1 MRRGGTTTAAPVTR
15 TLPSPDQVRRA
26 LASRLRTVAA
36 VLLNELPPPGDVP
49 ESDAAAVLSAVAE
62 HLAVHPTN
70 DGVWLVLAGLS
81 AAFPTRDEVDRTRR
95 RIELT
100 EPEQIAIAL
109 LEDGMAAVGAA
120 GTPLAQVTVA
130 VGRVVVDVDF
140 TARHDL
146 HTGIQRVVRQTVPL
160 WHTDHDILPVAW
172 THARGAIRPLD
183 EVESAR
189 VFQWSADRGT
199 HGGEDDP
206 DRVADTDD
214 QVVIPWQSVVVLPEV
229 PQLDIT
235 PRIAAI
241 GACSNNRLVLV
252 GHDAIPLLSAETL
265 ELEEPEKFM
274 TFLSAIKFADRIA
287 GVSYS
292 STAEFAAF
300 SSMLS
305 AQGLT
310 GPATVAVPLPVE
322 FAVQDQPTT
331 DALTEATDSV
341 ARWPATPGS
350 PADPVPDVVVVGSH
364 DPRKNHLAILHAAEV
379 LWHRGQRFRLSFV
392 GSPGSN
398 EEFLTRVQRLRHRG
412 RDVRLRT
419 GLSDAALRDAVSTA
433 RFTVFPSL
441 HEGYG
446 LPVAESL
453 ALGTPV
459 VTTSYGST
467 AEIAQD
473 GGAITVDPRDD
484 TALTQAM
491 ERLLTSD
498 EDIDRLR
505 AQIRERR
512 ERSWR
517 DYADELWDAIVRP
530 VLRDLSGTSGVEGHP

>member
-1 MRRGGTTTAAPVTR
+1 MRRGAVAAVPGPVVR
-15 TLPSPDQVRRA
+15 TLPSPEQVRRA
-26 LASRLRTVAA
+26 LAGRVRAVGA
-36 VLLNELPPPGDVP
+36 VLLEELPPPGDTP
-49 ESDAAAVLSAVAE
+49 ESDTAAVLSALAD
-62 HLAVHPTN
+62 HLSAHPTN
-70 DGVWLVLAGLS
+70 DRVWLVLAGLS

-95 RIELT
+95 RIELSD
-100 EPEQIAIAL
+100 PEQTAIAL

-120 GTPLAQVTVA
+120 GTPLAAVTIA

-172 THARGAIRPLD
+172 THARGAMRPLD
-183 EVESAR
+183 EMESAR
-189 VFQWSADRGT
+189 ILRWSADRET

-206 DRVADTDD
+206 ERVADTDD
-214 QVVIPWQSVVVLPEV
+214 QVVIPWRSVVVLPEV
-229 PQLDIT
+229 PQLDVT

-274 TFLSAIKFADRIA
+274 TFLSAVKFADRIA
-287 GVSYS
+287 GVSHS
-292 STAEFAAF
+292 SAAEFASFA
-300 SSMLS
+300 SMLA
-305 AQGLT
+305 AQGLA

-322 FAVQDQPTT
+322 FAVQDAVVP
-331 DALTEATDSV
+331 AEATETAAPRLPSSGT
-341 ARWPATPGS
+341 APE
-350 PADPVPDVVVVGSH
+350 VVVVGSH

-379 LWHRGQRFRLSFV
+379 LWQRGRRFRLSFV

-398 EEFLTRVQRLRHRG
+398 DEFLTRVQRLQHRG
-412 RDVRLRT
+412 RDVHLRT
-419 GLSDAALRDAVSTA
+419 GLSDARLRAAVSTA

-459 VTTSYGST
+459 ITTSYGST
-467 AEIAQD
+467 AEIAQG

-484 TALTQAM
+484 AALTDAM

-505 AQIRERR
+505 AEIRGRR
-512 ERSWR
+512 ERSWQ

-530 VLRDLSGTSGVEGHP
+530 VLRDVSGTSDVEGHS